1 MTDLARIES
10 EQRDARYVVSVHGEI
25 DISNAEDVLAMIETG
40 MPNSAEELVVDL
52 TDASYLDSAGV
63 ALLLRLGS
71 RLRSRRQELKLVA
84 PLDSPVR
91 EVCESPS
98 CFVPSALPIA
108 KATRTNASH
117 PRMAVLRCWALQRPA
132 RAAMFRLVFKA
143 PPGVVDCMGAACAR
157 ADPLPVRLPGV
168 LGCGYP
174 HHTHGLA
181 TRDRA
186 SCRRV

>member
-71 RLRSRRQELKLVA
+71 RLRSRRQELRLVA

-91 EVCESPS
+91 EVLELAAVPRLVPL
-98 CFVPSALPIA
+98 VPSL
-108 KATRTNASH
+108 
-117 PRMAVLRCWALQRPA
+117 
-132 RAAMFRLVFKA
+132 
-143 PPGVVDCMGAACAR
+143 D
-157 ADPLPVRLPGV
+157 
-168 LGCGYP
+168 
-174 HHTHGLA
+174 
-181 TRDRA
+181 
-186 SCRRV
+186 